1 MNLDHSY
8 NKEELQAI
16 TQKMRNTANRV
27 YVLLQSCEVHAF
39 IEFNGLMQKYVDLC
53 QRASDAGVDF
63 TMFNTHNDRAFTVH
77 AHDIEYMA
85 EKFDCIFGPLF
96 RRNLVLWDLFKKKLE
111 LP

>member
-1 MNLDHSY
+1 MIIDPSY
-8 NKEELQAI
+8 SKEELQAI
-16 TQKMRNTANRV
+16 ALKMRDVANIV
-27 YVLLQSCEVHAF
+27 YRLQSCEVHAF
-39 IEFNGLMQKYVDLC
+39 IEFNGMQKYVDLC
-53 QRASDAGVDF
+53 GRAADAGVDF

-77 AHDIEYMA
+77 EHDIEYLA